1 MNQIVSIIVPVYN
14 SEKFLKSCLESI
26 QNQSYSNFECI
37 LIDDGSTDK
46 SSDICKQFCKSDARF
61 SFFQKRNGGV
71 SSARNM
77 GLKYTRGGV
86 YMLCGFR

>member
-1 MNQIVSIIVPVYN
+1 MNQKVSIIVPVYN

-46 SSDICKQFCKSDARF
+46 SFDICKQFCKSDERF

-77 GLKYTRGGV
+77 GLKYTGGGI
-86 YMLCGFR
+86 YAL